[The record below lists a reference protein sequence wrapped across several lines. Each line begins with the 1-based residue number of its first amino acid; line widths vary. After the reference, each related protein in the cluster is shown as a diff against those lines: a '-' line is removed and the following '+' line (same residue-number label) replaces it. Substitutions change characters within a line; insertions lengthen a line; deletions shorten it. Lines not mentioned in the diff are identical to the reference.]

1 MKLLRT
7 VGTGYLLSVIA
18 VMTMICLVPLLIMAQ
33 NQAGSAPAASAA
45 PTQLAWAYPVNPPAQ
60 PGAQPPAPDTGE
72 HRLPAS
78 NKAFTRKQVT
88 DLFNPPD
95 WYPED
100 HPSMPQIVAH
110 GRQPEVRAC
119 GYCHLPNGQGRTENA
134 SLAGLPAGY
143 IVQQMADYR
152 NGLRKSSEPKMG
164 PPANMLALGK
174 ASTDEESRIAA
185 EYFSKIKY
193 KPWIRV
199 TEAKMVPKT
208 HVEGWIL
215 VPNEGGGEEP
225 IGMRIV
231 ETPENHERFELRD
244 SMSGFVAYVPTGSI
258 KKGEELA
265 TKGGSGK
272 TLRCSICHGEGLK
285 GLVNVPFLAGRSPSY
300 IVRQLNDIKTGNRK
314 GEWSPLMQEA
324 VAKLTTEDMVYL
336 AAYAASLKP

>member
-1 MKLLRT
+1 MKLRRSLT
-7 VGTGYLLSVIA
+7 AGALVLGAALA
-18 VMTMICLVPLLIMAQ
+18 TMYLVPLMAQ
-33 NQAGSAPAASAA
+33 NQPGSAPNA
-45 PTQLAWAYPVNPPAQ
+45 PLPWAYPVNPPAE
-60 PGAQPPAPDTGE
+60 PGAQPPAPDASE

-78 NKAFTRKQVT
+78 AKAFTRKQVT

-100 HPSMPQIVAH
+100 HPAMPQIVGH
-110 GRQPEVRAC
+110 GRSPEVRAC

-152 NGLRKSSEPKMG
+152 NGLRKSSEPRMG
-164 PPANMLALGK
+164 PPSAMLALGK
-174 ASTDEESRIAA
+174 AAKEEEARSAA
-185 EYFSKIKY
+185 EYFSKLKY

-199 TEAKMVPKT
+199 VEARMVPKT

-215 VPNEGGGEEP
+215 VPDKNAGEEP
-225 IGMRIV
+225 VGMRIV
-231 ETPENHERFELRD
+231 ETPEDHERFELRD
-244 SMSGFVAYVPTGSI
+244 SMSGFVAYVPTGSV
-258 KKGEELA
+258 KKGEALA
-265 TKGGSGK
+265 ATGGSGK

-285 GLVNVPFLAGRSPSY
+285 GLGDVPFLAGRSPSY
-300 IVRQLNDIKTGNRK
+300 LVRQLYDIKTGNRR

-324 VAKLTTEDMVYL
+324 VAKLTPEDMVDL